1 MIEIIITIVTF
12 SSMVLLFKYFD
23 MISIDNFQAITANYF
38 TAGLLS
44 LLNNPSNINF
54 FEFENIP
61 NPLFFVLSIVV
72 GILFVF
78 TFNLYAIGS
87 QKIGITPSTIAN
99 KMSMIIPI
107 IIGVSLLNENFSFNK
122 LMGISLAFGAIILS
136 SMGNGKLN
144 INKSHI
150 LIIVL
155 LFIGQGIADGILN
168 WCQKFLINSQNMN
181 LFFCFTFLSAGFT
194 GLIIL
199 IFKNKKSKIKI
210 EIKNVFWGIIL
221 GIPNYITL
229 LFFIKSL
236 KSEMFAS
243 SEIFPI
249 INIGVII
256 LCSVSS
262 IIIFK
267 EKVTIYNWIGVG
279 LGILSIFV
287 ILN

>member
-61 NPLFFVLSIVV
+61 NTLFFILSIIV

-107 IIGVSLLNENFSFNK
+107 IIGVILLNENFSFNK
-122 LMGISLAFGAIILS
+122 FIGVSLAFGAIILS

-181 LFFCFTFLSAGFT
+181 LFFCFTFLSAGFA
-194 GLIIL
+194 GLITL
-199 IFKNKKSKIKI
+199 IFKNKKSKIRM
-210 EIKNVFWGIIL
+210 KNVIWGIIL

-267 EKVTIYNWIGVG
+267 EKVTIYNWIGVS

>member
-1 MIEIIITIVTF
+1 
-12 SSMVLLFKYFD
+12 
-23 MISIDNFQAITANYF
+23 
-38 TAGLLS
+38 
-44 LLNNPSNINF
+44 
-54 FEFENIP
+54 
-61 NPLFFVLSIVV
+61 
-72 GILFVF
+72 
-78 TFNLYAIGS
+78 
-87 QKIGITPSTIAN
+87 
-99 KMSMIIPI
+99 MSMIIPI
-107 IIGVSLLNENFSFNK
+107 IIGVLLLNENFSFNK

-210 EIKNVFWGIIL
+210 EMKNVFWGIIL

>member
-61 NPLFFVLSIVV
+61 NTLFFILSIIV

-107 IIGVSLLNENFSFNK
+107 IIGVILLNENFSFNK
-122 LMGISLAFGAIILS
+122 FIGVSLAFGAIILS

-181 LFFCFTFLSAGFT
+181 LFFCFTFLSAGFA
-194 GLIIL
+194 GLITL
-199 IFKNKKSKIKI
+199 IFKNKKSKIRM
-210 EIKNVFWGIIL
+210 KNVIWGIIL

-256 LCSVSS
+256 LCSFSS

-267 EKVTIYNWIGVG
+267 EKVTIYNWIGVS

>member
-61 NPLFFVLSIVV
+61 NTLFFILSIIV

-107 IIGVSLLNENFSFNK
+107 IIGVILLNENFSFNK
-122 LMGISLAFGAIILS
+122 FIGVSLAFGAIILS

-181 LFFCFTFLSAGFT
+181 LFFCFTFLSAGFA
-194 GLIIL
+194 GLITL
-199 IFKNKKSKIKI
+199 IFKNKKSKIRM
-210 EIKNVFWGIIL
+210 KNVIWGIIL

-256 LCSVSS
+256 LCSISS

-267 EKVTIYNWIGVG
+267 EKVTIYNWIGVS